1 MIAEPQLLELETH
14 LPANL
19 ANEILAVLK
28 NKNVQLTI
36 TKKRSTK
43 LGDYRR
49 PTSKVKYHRIS
60 VNGSLNKYSFLI
72 TLVHELA
79 HLEVFENFKSNILP
93 HGIEWKNTFGQMLR
107 NLLVRNIFP
116 DDISKELANYAQNP
130 KASSVSDINLMLAL
144 KKYDEGN
151 QPILNDLPG
160 QAVFQIGKK
169 IFQKGQKR
177 RTRFLCKELTTNK
190 MYVVSGLAEIKL
202 LDSINNISVI

>member
-19 ANEILAVLK
+19 ANEILDVLK

-49 PTSKVKYHRIS
+49 PNSKVKYHRIS

-93 HGIEWKNTFGQMLR
+93 HGIEWKNTFGQMLG

-130 KASSVSDINLMLAL
+130 KASSVSDV
-144 KKYDEGN
+144 GN